1 MTDTKRTTV
10 TLSNIYM
17 DMIDELVGVFG
28 RTQAAVINNIVQ
40 YFFNDSNNFALLEE
54 LRSRKKKQP
63 TEGKV
68 DEKLEKLLK
77 GTKSIKLNDFLE
89 YLNIDRDYL
98 FDHLEDWK
106 NRFNLK
112 LDYDKIIKS
121 EDK

>member
-40 YFFNDSNNFALLEE
+40 NFFNDSNNFALLEE

-63 TEGKV
+63 IERKV

-77 GTKSIKLNDFLE
+77 GTKSIKLNHFLE
-89 YLNIDRDYL
+89 YLKIDRDYL

-106 NRFNLK
+106 NRFDLK

-121 EDK
+121 EEK

>member
-40 YFFNDSNNFALLEE
+40 NFFNDSNNFALLEE

-63 TEGKV
+63 IERKV

-77 GTKSIKLNDFLE
+77 GTKSIKLNHFLE

-121 EDK
+121 EEK